1 MDFTFDS
8 DDNKNA
14 VIKVIGVGG
23 AGGNAVNRMIDD
35 GVQGVSFIAANTD
48 VQALNSNK
56 AENKIQLG
64 PKLTRGLGAGS
75 HPEVG
80 QKAAEESEQTIEDA
94 LKGADM
100 IFITAGMGGGTGTG
114 AAPVVAKIARETGAL
129 TVGVV
134 TRPFSFEGPKR
145 SKNATEGI
153 TQLKQYVDTL
163 VIIANNRLLE
173 MVDKKTPMMD
183 AFKEA
188 DNVLK
193 QGVQGISDLIT
204 STDYVNLDFADVKT
218 VMENQGAALMGIGR
232 ASGENRT
239 VEATKLAISSPLLEV
254 SIDGAKQV
262 LLNITG
268 GPDLTL
274 FEAQDASEIVSKAA
288 GDDVNIIFGTSINPN
303 LGDEVVVTVIATGI
317 DSKAEEAAS
326 KQLPGRSHQIKAQ
339 PKKKTDSVVNTT
351 VQPEKQTV
359 DRPQTVQPANNA
371 NADREAEKTKQTMV
385 DPTSVWGLNDNQDN
399 QRRNTKP
406 AELKDY
412 HESFDTFSNDD
423 QDSISQ
429 IETSAQD
436 DSGDDNDDIPFF
448 KHRGEN

>member
-145 SKNATEGI
+145 SKNAAEGI

-339 PKKKTDSVVNTT
+339 PKKEAEPVANNT

-359 DRPQTVQPANNA
+359 DRPQTVQPSNNA
-371 NADREAEKTKQTMV
+371 DADHEAEKPKQTMV

-406 AELKDY
+406 AEPKGDY
-412 HESFDTFSNDD
+412 ESFDTFSNDD

-436 DSGDDNDDIPFF
+436 DSDDSDDIPFF

>member
-145 SKNATEGI
+145 SKNAAEGI

-317 DSKAEEAAS
+317 DSEAEEAAS

-339 PKKKTDSVVNTT
+339 PKKAAESEANKT
-351 VQPEKQTV
+351 VQPETETQPV
-359 DRPQTVQPANNA
+359 DRPQTVHPASETEEKH
-371 NADREAEKTKQTMV
+371 EAPKQTMV

-399 QRRNTKP
+399 QRRNAKP
-406 AELKDY
+406 AEPKKDQ
-412 HESFDTFSNDD
+412 ESFDAFGNDG

-436 DSGDDNDDIPFF
+436 DDDDNSDIPFF

>member
-1 MDFTFDS
+1 MDFNFDS
-8 DDNKNA
+8 DNKNA

-23 AGGNAVNRMIDD
+23 AGGNAVNRMIDE

-80 QKAAEESEQTIEDA
+80 QKAAEESQQTIEEA

-114 AAPVVAKIARETGAL
+114 AAPVIAKIARETGAL

-134 TRPFSFEGPKR
+134 TRPFTFEGPKR
-145 SKNATEGI
+145 SKDAAEGI
-153 TQLKQYVDTL
+153 SQLKQYVDTL

-188 DNVLK
+188 DNVLR

-218 VMENQGAALMGIGR
+218 VMENQGSALMGIGR

-239 VEATKLAISSPLLEV
+239 VEATKMAISSPLLEV

-274 FEAQDASEIVSKAA
+274 FEAQDASDIVSKTA
-288 GDDVNIIFGTSINPN
+288 GDDVNIIFGTSINAN
-303 LGDEVVVTVIATGI
+303 MGDEVVVTVIATGI
-317 DSKAEEAAS
+317 DNKQDNHQNVTKAKLNKESVESSTAN
-326 KQLPGRSHQIKAQ
+326 KAV
-339 PKKKTDSVVNTT
+339 T
-351 VQPEKQTV
+351 
-359 DRPQTVQPANNA
+359 PADTQKDGNVA
-371 NADREAEKTKQTMV
+371 KPDMLF
-385 DPTSVWGLNDNQDN
+385 DPTSIWKQDKTSSN
-399 QRRNTKP
+399 RVQEKVKGDSWTP
-406 AELKDY
+406 
-412 HESFDTFSNDD
+412 FSKSEQQDVLDVETNLDD
-423 QDSISQ
+423 
-429 IETSAQD
+429 E
-436 DSGDDNDDIPFF
+436 NDIPFF
-448 KHRGEN
+448 KHRQNN

>member
-145 SKNATEGI
+145 SKNAAEGI
-153 TQLKQYVDTL
+153 AQLKQYVDTL

-317 DSKAEEAAS
+317 DSEAEEAAS

-339 PKKKTDSVVNTT
+339 PKKAAESEANKT
-351 VQPEKQTV
+351 VQPETETQPV
-359 DRPQTVQPANNA
+359 DRPQTVHPAS
-371 NADREAEKTKQTMV
+371 ETEEKHETPKQTMV

-399 QRRNTKP
+399 QRRNAKL
-406 AELKDY
+406 AEPKKDQ
-412 HESFDTFSNDD
+412 ESFDAFGNDG

-436 DSGDDNDDIPFF
+436 DDDDNSDIPFF

>member
-145 SKNATEGI
+145 SKNAAEGI

-371 NADREAEKTKQTMV
+371 NADREAEKPKQTMV

-406 AELKDY
+406 AEPKDY

-436 DSGDDNDDIPFF
+436 DSDDNDGIPFF

>member
-1 MDFTFDS
+1 MDFNFDS
-8 DDNKNA
+8 DNKSA

-23 AGGNAVNRMIDD
+23 AGGNAVNRMIDE

-80 QKAAEESEQTIEDA
+80 QKAAEESQQTIEEA

-114 AAPVVAKIARETGAL
+114 AAPVIAKIARETGAL

-134 TRPFSFEGPKR
+134 TRPFTFEGPKR
-145 SKNATEGI
+145 SKDAAEGI
-153 TQLKQYVDTL
+153 SQLKQYVDTL

-188 DNVLK
+188 DNVLR

-218 VMENQGAALMGIGR
+218 VMENQGSALMGIGR

-239 VEATKLAISSPLLEV
+239 VEATKMAISSPLLEV

-274 FEAQDASEIVSKAA
+274 FEAQDASDIVSKTA
-288 GDDVNIIFGTSINPN
+288 GDDVNIIFGTSINAN
-303 LGDEVVVTVIATGI
+303 MGDEVVVTVIATGI
-317 DSKAEEAAS
+317 DNKQDNHQNVAKAKLNKESVES
-326 KQLPGRSHQIKAQ
+326 STVN
-339 PKKKTDSVVNTT
+339 KTVTPADSQKDVNSAK
-351 VQPEKQTV
+351 P
-359 DRPQTVQPANNA
+359 D
-371 NADREAEKTKQTMV
+371 MLF
-385 DPTSVWGLNDNQDN
+385 DPTSIWKQEKTSSNRVQEKVKGDSWTPFSKSEQQDVLDVETN
-399 QRRNTKP
+399 
-406 AELKDY
+406 L
-412 HESFDTFSNDD
+412 DD
-423 QDSISQ
+423 
-429 IETSAQD
+429 E
-436 DSGDDNDDIPFF
+436 NDIPFF
-448 KHRGEN
+448 KHRQNN

>member
-1 MDFTFDS
+1 MDFNFDS
-8 DDNKNA
+8 DNKSA

-23 AGGNAVNRMIDD
+23 AGGNAVNRMIDE

-80 QKAAEESEQTIEDA
+80 QKAAEESQQTIEEA

-114 AAPVVAKIARETGAL
+114 AAPVIAKIARETGAL

-134 TRPFSFEGPKR
+134 TRPFTFEGPKR
-145 SKNATEGI
+145 SKDAAEGI
-153 TQLKQYVDTL
+153 SQLKQYVDTL

-188 DNVLK
+188 DNVLR

-218 VMENQGAALMGIGR
+218 VMENQGSALMGIGR

-239 VEATKLAISSPLLEV
+239 VEATKMAISSPLLEV

-274 FEAQDASEIVSKAA
+274 FEAQDASDIVSKTA
-288 GDDVNIIFGTSINPN
+288 GDDVNIIFGTSINAN
-303 LGDEVVVTVIATGI
+303 MGDEVVVTVIATGI
-317 DSKAEEAAS
+317 DNKQDNHQNVTKAKLNKESVESSTAN
-326 KQLPGRSHQIKAQ
+326 KAV
-339 PKKKTDSVVNTT
+339 T
-351 VQPEKQTV
+351 
-359 DRPQTVQPANNA
+359 PADAQKDGNVA
-371 NADREAEKTKQTMV
+371 KPDMLF
-385 DPTSVWGLNDNQDN
+385 DPTSIWKQDKTSSN
-399 QRRNTKP
+399 RVQEKVKGDSWTP
-406 AELKDY
+406 
-412 HESFDTFSNDD
+412 FSKSEQQDVLDVETNLDD
-423 QDSISQ
+423 
-429 IETSAQD
+429 E
-436 DSGDDNDDIPFF
+436 NDIPFF
-448 KHRGEN
+448 KHRQNN

>member
-145 SKNATEGI
+145 SKNAAEGI

-268 GPDLTL
+268 GHDLTL

-339 PKKKTDSVVNTT
+339 PKKEAEPVANNT

-359 DRPQTVQPANNA
+359 DRPQTVQPSNNA
-371 NADREAEKTKQTMV
+371 DADHEAEKPKQTMV

-406 AELKDY
+406 AEPKGD

-436 DSGDDNDDIPFF
+436 DSDDSDDIPFF

>member
-145 SKNATEGI
+145 SKNAAEGI

-326 KQLPGRSHQIKAQ
+326 KQLSGRSHQIKAQ

-371 NADREAEKTKQTMV
+371 NADREAEKPKQTMV

-406 AELKDY
+406 AEPKDY

-436 DSGDDNDDIPFF
+436 DSDDNDDIPFF

>member
-145 SKNATEGI
+145 SKNAAEGI

-317 DSKAEEAAS
+317 DSKVEEAAS

-339 PKKKTDSVVNTT
+339 PVK
-351 VQPEKQTV
+351 EKEEAPKAEEPKQLV
-359 DRPQTVQPANNA
+359 DRPQTVQPA
-371 NADREAEKTKQTMV
+371 AEKQEPEQPKQTMV
-385 DPTSVWGLNDNQDN
+385 DPTSVWGLNDSEDN
-399 QRRNTKP
+399 QRRNTQPTEPK
-406 AELKDY
+406 KDY
-412 HESFDTFSNDD
+412 EGFDTFSDEE

-436 DSGDDNDDIPFF
+436 DSDDNSDIPFF
-448 KHRGEN
+448 KHRSEN

>member
-145 SKNATEGI
+145 SKNAAEGI

-317 DSKAEEAAS
+317 DSEAEEAAS

-339 PKKKTDSVVNTT
+339 PKKATESEANKT
-351 VQPEKQTV
+351 VQPETETQPV
-359 DRPQTVQPANNA
+359 DRPQTVHPAS
-371 NADREAEKTKQTMV
+371 ETEEKHETPKQTMV

-399 QRRNTKP
+399 QRRNAKL
-406 AELKDY
+406 AEPKKDQ
-412 HESFDTFSNDD
+412 ESFDAFGNDG

-436 DSGDDNDDIPFF
+436 DDDDNSDIPFF

>member
-145 SKNATEGI
+145 SKNAAEGI

-317 DSKAEEAAS
+317 DSEAEEAAS

-339 PKKKTDSVVNTT
+339 PKKAAEPEANKT
-351 VQPEKQTV
+351 VQPETETQPV
-359 DRPQTVQPANNA
+359 DRPQTVHPASETEEKH
-371 NADREAEKTKQTMV
+371 EAPKQTMV

-399 QRRNTKP
+399 QRRNAKP
-406 AELKDY
+406 AEPKKDQ
-412 HESFDTFSNDD
+412 ESFDAFGNDG

-436 DSGDDNDDIPFF
+436 DDDDNSDIPFF